1 MSGIPIAK
9 PIIGDE
15 EVNHAMQV
23 LRSGQLTHGP
33 KVEEFEKALAQYCQY
48 KHAIALNSGTAALHV
63 ALLAAGIKEKDEV
76 LIPDFSFIAT
86 ANVTKYVRAKTKY
99 IDVDKKT
106 FNMNPDK
113 TVKELK
119 KGKAKAV
126 IPVSLYGQAY
136 DVDAIVDAAHAAGA
150 KVISDNCQAIGAK
163 WKGSR
168 NFNDDAACLSFYPTK
183 NMTTMEGGA
192 ILTDN
197 DELAANARIIRNV
210 GMRARY
216 EYLFV
221 GYNYRMTGVGA
232 AIGLEQLKKLDGWT
246 EKRRKNAEMLNDLLK
261 KVKQVKTP
269 FCDERAFHVYH
280 QYTLKAENRDGLKAH
295 LDAAGIGNAVFYP
308 TPLHSIPVLE
318 AKGSCPTT
326 EKICKEVLS
335 LPVHP
340 SLSEEDVHKVAESV
354 TAFYAEA

>member
-1 MSGIPIAK
+1 
-9 PIIGDE
+9 
-15 EVNHAMQV
+15 MQV

-33 KVEEFEKALAQYCQY
+33 KVEEFERALAQYCQY
-48 KHAIALNSGTAALHV
+48 KHAIAVNSGTAALHV
-63 ALLAAGIKEKDEV
+63 ALIAAGVKEKDQV

-86 ANVTKYVRAKTKY
+86 ANATKYVRAKAKY
-99 IDVDKKT
+99 VDVDEKT
-106 FNMNPDK
+106 FNMNAGK
-113 TVKELK
+113 AVKELK
-119 KGKAKAV
+119 KGKIKAV
-126 IPVSLYGQAY
+126 MPVSLYGQAY
-136 DVDAIVDAAHAAGA
+136 DVDAIVEAAREAGA
-150 KVISDNCQAIGAK
+150 LVISDNCQSIGAK

-168 NFNDDAACLSFYPTK
+168 NFKDDAACLSFYPTK

-221 GYNYRMTGVGA
+221 GFNYRMTSVSA
-232 AIGLEQLKKLDGWT
+232 AVGLEQLKKLDAWT
-246 EKRRKNAEMLNDLLK
+246 EKRRKNAVVLNELLA

-269 FCDERAFHVYH
+269 YCDERAFHVYH
-280 QYTLKAENRDGLKAH
+280 QYTIKAENRDGLKAH
-295 LDAAGIGNAVFYP
+295 LDARGIGNAVFYP
-308 TPLHSIPVLE
+308 MPLHAIPVLE
-318 AKGSCPTT
+318 AKGNCPTT

-340 SLSEEDVHKVAESV
+340 SLSEQDLHAVADAV
-354 TAFYAEA
+354 KAFYAKV

>member
-9 PIIGDE
+9 PIIGEE

-33 KVEEFEKALAQYCQY
+33 KVEEFERALAAYSQY
-48 KHAIALNSGTAALHV
+48 KHAIAVNSGTAALHV
-63 ALLAAGIKEKDEV
+63 ALLAAGVKPKDQV
-76 LIPDFSFIAT
+76 LTPDFSFIAT
-86 ANVTKYVRAKTKY
+86 ANATKYVGAKAKFMD
-99 IDVDKKT
+99 IDKKT

-113 TVKELK
+113 TAKELA
-119 KGKAKAV
+119 KGKTKAV
-126 IPVSLYGQAY
+126 LPVSLYGQAY
-136 DVDAIVDAAHAAGA
+136 DADAIVEAARAAGA
-150 KVISDNCQAIGAK
+150 LVITDNCQAVGAK

-168 NFNDDAACLSFYPTK
+168 NFKDDAACLSFYPTK

-221 GYNYRMTGVGA
+221 GFNYRMTGVGA
-232 AIGLEQLKKLDGWT
+232 AIGLEQLKKLDSWT
-246 EKRRKNAEMLNDLLK
+246 DKRRANAKILNELLG
-261 KVKQVKTP
+261 KVKQIDIP
-269 FCDERAFHVYH
+269 FVDERAHHVFH
-280 QYTLKAENRDGLKAH
+280 QYTIKAENRDALKAH

-308 TPLHSIPVLE
+308 MPLHSIPVLE
-318 AKGSCPTT
+318 AKASCPTT
-326 EKICKEVLS
+326 EKVCKEVIS

-340 SLSEEDVHKVAESV
+340 SLTEQDLHAVADAV
-354 TAFYAEA
+354 KAFYAKA